1 MRTIEQEMQSVLASD
16 VTAKKGE
23 VLYGFKSYSPLRHP
37 VLNPNDASR
46 DNPIHVR
53 FLMGPEVINASRFL
67 VEGVERSSYL
77 KLISVSRYD
86 SWKITMWDT
95 NKVDSDRPVV
105 WMADVGSMGLNCHVL
120 QGLVKH
126 VQLNSNEKLPLAFV
140 MMDYSGSAERLQC
153 PGIENLIPRD
163 RIRLARSNIV
173 QNRYWDPSESW
184 IDVGALCPNDGNL
197 MLGGPILFQPY
208 VVRESFVSSISQALQ
223 SANWTSSSDSDEHSP
238 AYVKREKDL
247 AHLWKDSDYSH
258 YSFLRRQVST
268 IVASLSGRRTH
279 GRKIHTI
286 INMPGDVELMEFN
299 ERQTQYV
306 EQLIKA
312 KAVVVAQRDEWE
324 GQNRLFEALSSGAM
338 VFADKALALPDG
350 LKDKESIIIYDS
362 AKSLEDSL
370 LYYLSPKL
378 NKERLSIARKGWEVA
393 MGRHRSW
400 HRVEEVLYGKPL
412 TQVDRP
418 LDPAPSKRKR
428 LFAKNQDEDDF
439 AMIFDNQNTI
449 PVAVAH

>member
-1 MRTIEQEMQSVLASD
+1 
-16 VTAKKGE
+16 
-23 VLYGFKSYSPLRHP
+23 
-37 VLNPNDASR
+37 
-46 DNPIHVR
+46 
-53 FLMGPEVINASRFL
+53 
-67 VEGVERSSYL
+67 
-77 KLISVSRYD
+77 
-86 SWKITMWDT
+86 
-95 NKVDSDRPVV
+95 
-105 WMADVGSMGLNCHVL
+105 
-120 QGLVKH
+120 
-126 VQLNSNEKLPLAFV
+126 
-140 MMDYSGSAERLQC
+140 MDYSGSAERLHC
-153 PGIENLIPRD
+153 PGIKNLIPRD
-163 RIRLARSNIV
+163 RIRLTQSNIV
-173 QNRYWDPSESW
+173 QHRYWNPSESW
-184 IDVGALCPNDGNL
+184 VDVGELSNNDGNL
-197 MLGGPILFQPY
+197 LSGGPVLFQPH
-208 VVRESFVSSISQALQ
+208 VVRESFVSALSQTLK
-223 SANWTSSSDSDEHSP
+223 SANWTSSGDSDERSP
-238 AYVKREKDL
+238 AYMKREKDL

-279 GRKIHTI
+279 GRKIHTT
-286 INMPGDVELMEFN
+286 INMPGDVELMELN
-299 ERQTQYV
+299 ERQTKYV

-324 GQNRLFEALSSGAM
+324 GQNRLFEALASGAM

-370 LYYLSPKL
+370 LYYLGPKL

-428 LFAKNQDEDDF
+428 LFAKKQDEDDF

-449 PVAVAH
+449 PVAVEH